1 MARLMRVLVL
11 NAGSSSQKI
20 ALFELSSTSAHHPVQ
35 PLWQGKLDWDGTREK
50 LMIRNLQGKEIREEK
65 DVATDQRHSSLETL
79 LSNLCSGPAAE
90 VSKDRIDVLGH
101 RIVHGGPKLTDP
113 ALIDADVKATISSVA
128 EIAPLHNVAGLKG
141 IQTAETLFPGKP
153 QIAVFDT
160 GFHKTLPQYAY
171 VYPGPFEWVKRGIR
185 RYGFHGIN
193 HQYCAM
199 RAADMLGRDV
209 ASLNIVSCHL
219 GNGCSLA
226 AIHGGKSVNT
236 SMGFTPL
243 DGVMMGTRGG
253 AIDPG
258 ILIHLLRTDHIGPN
272 ELDDL
277 LNHQSGL
284 LGVSGLSS
292 DMRDIL
298 KAASHGKERAMLAFD
313 IFVHRVATETAA
325 MAASMCGMD
334 VIVFTAGIGEN
345 SPEVRQAVCSKL
357 EFLGIQLDPEK
368 NTSMSPDADLAS
380 RSSRVRI
387 LAIEAQEDWA
397 VAREC
402 ARMLAQ

>member
-1 MARLMRVLVL
+1 
-11 NAGSSSQKI
+11 
-20 ALFELSSTSAHHPVQ
+20 
-35 PLWQGKLDWDGTREK
+35 
-50 LMIRNLQGKEIREEK
+50 
-65 DVATDQRHSSLETL
+65 
-79 LSNLCSGPAAE
+79 
-90 VSKDRIDVLGH
+90 
-101 RIVHGGPKLTDP
+101 
-113 ALIDADVKATISSVA
+113 LIDADVKATISSVA

>member
-1 MARLMRVLVL
+1 MRVLVL

-20 ALFELSSTSAHHPVQ
+20 ALFELSSTSVHHPVQ

-90 VSKDRIDVLGH
+90 VSKDQIDVLGH

-128 EIAPLHNVAGLKG
+128 EIAPLHNVVGLKG
-141 IQTAETLFPGKP
+141 IQTAEKLFPGKP

-253 AIDPG
+253 SIDPG

-284 LGVSGLSS
+284 LGVSGFSS